1 MGGHIL
7 HKELSYKIYGLLF
20 ETQNILGRFKNEKQ
34 YGDYFEF
41 LLQKNKI
48 KYLRESVLDPSFMG
62 EKKRRNICDFII
74 EDKIIIE
81 FKTMSFLDKDA
92 YFQLKRYL
100 SCRKIDLGILVN
112 FRQKYL
118 VPKRVLNGELLINNK

>member
-1 MGGHIL
+1 MGGNIL

-34 YGDYFEF
+34 YGDYFQF
-41 LLQKNKI
+41 LLEKNKI
-48 KYLRESVLDPSFMG
+48 NYVRESVLDPSFES

-74 EDKIIIE
+74 DDKIIIE
-81 FKTMSFLDKDA
+81 FKTVAFLDKDA
-92 YFQLKRYL
+92 YFQLRRYL
-100 SCRKIDLGILVN
+100 SCRKIDLGLLVN

-118 VPKRVLNGELLINNK
+118 VPRRVLNGELLINNK